1 MEPRLHQRL
10 QDHLDDR
17 LRHAVGN
24 GRNAER
30 PRAAV
35 VLRYLDEPHGRRM
48 IRARRHPIPDL
59 VQVTLQVLLEP
70 RQGHPIHARSTAVRL
85 HPLVRLPDELL
96 GNVIRL
102 CLRHRLLPSRVGQSL
117 WRECRVPSLRPH
129 YQASSLLRTRP
140 SLRPASVLGS
150 SRFRRLEVSLGI
162 EAPGSHVPHKSLSL
176 VSRRLHAGRRSASQ
190 QAPSELHPRPTTGAW
205 FWRRPYAFDTSS
217 TVQSHSSYQRTPD
230 GFSPPF
236 PQRSPPPAI
245 VPGQLAVVWTPI
257 LQSGPEGPA
266 LISCAARLLRVWPCY
281 IRASSLRRRGARSS
295 ASIGRANPVQTKR
308 QPSTNQPAASP
319 PRDAAESRRSSNCCS
334 AATARRSPSLSPP
347 PAGCRTRRGPRSPGC
362 ASAATPSGLIGP
374 TRREDR
380 FIGSRRPRG
389 ATIAGRRTFRRRRFA
404 KRRIRPSAPR
414 IWARG
419 VRRRIPCFLSPSLRV
434 KPRDPAKST
443 TLALRASYA
452 ICEKV
457 CLPAE
462 ARLTLT
468 LSDAS
473 SRCATTG
480 AMGDRLHRRWPCTRV
495 DRKSVFRW
503 HRWLGPAI
511 RSAPIR
517 GW

>member
-236 PQRSPPPAI
+236 PQRSPPRPLCR
-245 VPGQLAVVWTPI
+245 G
-257 LQSGPEGPA
+257 
-266 LISCAARLLRVWPCY
+266 
-281 IRASSLRRRGARSS
+281 SLRWF
-295 ASIGRANPVQTKR
+295 
-308 QPSTNQPAASP
+308 
-319 PRDAAESRRSSNCCS
+319 
-334 AATARRSPSLSPP
+334 
-347 PAGCRTRRGPRSPGC
+347 GPRSCNPG
-362 ASAATPSGLIGP
+362 
-374 TRREDR
+374 
-380 FIGSRRPRG
+380 PRG
-389 ATIAGRRTFRRRRFA
+389 RPSSLVQQGCFEFGRVTSEPPLRAVVAHGRRVLHIAGNRQSHRRSRDRRGRSPFCSGGRTQSPLQILI
-404 KRRIRPSAPR
+404 RIAPR
-414 IWARG
+414 QFRN
-419 VRRRIPCFLSPSLRV
+419 F
-434 KPRDPAKST
+434 PAKYVAGRST
-443 TLALRASYA
+443 ALLDRALAALQLGEPWTRN
-452 ICEKV
+452 
-457 CLPAE
+457 L
-462 ARLTLT
+462 
-468 LSDAS
+468 
-473 SRCATTG
+473 
-480 AMGDRLHRRWPCTRV
+480 GD
-495 DRKSVFRW
+495 
-503 HRWLGPAI
+503 
-511 RSAPIR
+511 
-517 GW
+517 

>member
-217 TVQSHSSYQRTPD
+217 TVQSHSSYQRTAD
-230 GFSPPF
+230 GFPRLFRNAHHPGHCAGAACGGLD
-236 PQRSPPPAI
+236 PDPAI
-245 VPGQLAVVWTPI
+245 RARGA
-257 LQSGPEGPA
+257 GPH
-266 LISCAARLLRVWPCY
+266 LLCSKA
-281 IRASSLRRRGARSS
+281 ASSLAVLHQSLLS
-295 ASIGRANPVQTKR
+295 A
-308 QPSTNQPAASP
+308 PSWRTIVGVVYCHDVP
-319 PRDAAESRRSSNCCS
+319 DFV
-334 AATARRSPSLSPP
+334 LS
-347 PAGCRTRRGPRSPGC
+347 
-362 ASAATPSGLIGP
+362 
-374 TRREDR
+374 
-380 FIGSRRPRG
+380 
-389 ATIAGRRTFRRRRFA
+389 
-404 KRRIRPSAPR
+404 RPS
-414 IWARG
+414 
-419 VRRRIPCFLSPSLRV
+419 VRNE
-434 KPRDPAKST
+434 
-443 TLALRASYA
+443 A
-452 ICEKV
+452 I
-457 CLPAE
+457 
-462 ARLTLT
+462 
-468 LSDAS
+468 
-473 SRCATTG
+473 
-480 AMGDRLHRRWPCTRV
+480 
-495 DRKSVFRW
+495 
-503 HRWLGPAI
+503 
-511 RSAPIR
+511 
-517 GW
+517 